1 MTQHPRMLA
10 NRYEVRNL
18 IGRGGMADVH
28 AGFDT
33 RLGREVAIKIL
44 RSELARDPSFLQR
57 FRREAQAAAGLNHP
71 SIVAVFDSG
80 EDSHTD
86 VHGTVTVQPFI
97 VMEYVHGT
105 TLRERLSA
113 DGVLPAAEA
122 CEVMAQVLHALEY
135 SHRHGI
141 VHRDIKP
148 GNVMVTPTGVAKV
161 MDFGIAR
168 AIADSAATMT
178 NTSVVIG
185 TAQYLSP
192 EQAQGREIDARSDI
206 YSAGCLLYELITGRA
221 PFIGE
226 SPVAI
231 AYQHV
236 GEPPQPPSVFNPDV
250 PGKLDTVVLHS
261 LAKEPEKRYQTA
273 AEFASDLEAVVREEA
288 TLAESAALAAGVIA
302 VPKSRLPETSNHSQV
317 VTVTEEPQRRKRG
330 WLLPLL
336 VALAVIATL
345 VGALYSQGVFDR
357 APAQVAVPS
366 LVDKTDQEAEQLLA
380 QAQLLPGKQ
389 TAKNAA
395 KAGTVVSQEPTQG
408 AQAPVGS
415 TVTYVVSSGP
425 GVKKMPDLRNFD
437 QATAR
442 QMLADNDLGIGKV
455 NAVDTKD
462 VQAGNVVSTEP
473 KAGAEVKEG
482 TAVTLNISTGRVV
495 VPNVI
500 GLSRE
505 AAMEKLSAVGLNR
518 QFIPVPGTKKP
529 GTILSQSYKEGE
541 KVPVGTMIE
550 LTVVDEPI
558 PTRTVTLSPTP
569 TPTPTPTAEPT
580 PTDVPSP
587 EDTTEPPAEEQ

>member
-1 MTQHPRMLA
+1 MLA

-86 VHGTVTVQPFI
+86 VHGAETVQPFI

-105 TLRERLSA
+105 TLRERLTD
-113 DGVLPAAEA
+113 DGVMSPAEA
-122 CEVMAQVLHALEY
+122 CEIMAQVLHALEY

-236 GEPPQPPSVFNPDV
+236 GEPPQPPSVFNGEV
-250 PGKLDTVVLHS
+250 PGKLDTVVLHA
-261 LAKEPEKRYQTA
+261 LTKEPEKRYQTA

-288 TLAESAALAAGVIA
+288 TLAESAAIAAGAIA
-302 VPKSRLPETSNHSQV
+302 APRAKLAETSNHGAV
-317 VTVTEEPQRRKRG
+317 AVIEEPAPPRKRG
-330 WLLPLL
+330 WILPLL
-336 VALAVIATL
+336 VALAVIAAL
-345 VGALYSQGVFDR
+345 VGAMYSQGFFDR
-357 APAQVAVPS
+357 EPEQVAVPE
-366 LVDKTDQEAEQLLA
+366 LVNKTDQEADQLLR
-380 QAQLLPGKQ
+380 QAGFSPGKQ

-395 KAGTVVSQEPTQG
+395 KAGTVVSQNPTQG
-408 AQAPVGS
+408 AQAPMGS
-415 TVTYVVSSGP
+415 TVAYVVSTGP
-425 GVKKMPDLRNFD
+425 GVKKMPELRNFD

-442 QMLADNDLGIGKV
+442 QMLSDNDLAIGKV
-455 NAVDTKD
+455 NAVDSKE
-462 VQAGNVVSTEP
+462 VVAGNVVSTEP
-473 KAGAEVKEG
+473 KAGAEVREG
-482 TAVTLNISTGRVV
+482 TAVTLNISTGRMA
-495 VPNVI
+495 VPNVVGMSRDAAI
-500 GLSRE
+500 KALSD
-505 AAMEKLSAVGLNR
+505 AGLNR
-518 QFIPVPGTKKP
+518 TFVPVPGTKRP
-529 GTILSQSYKEGE
+529 GTILSQSYAEGE
-541 KVPVGTMIE
+541 KVPVGTTIE

-558 PTRTVTLSPTP
+558 PTRTATVTVSSPPVPTP
-569 TPTPTPTAEPT
+569 TPTPEPTSTQEPT
-580 PTDVPSP
+580 PTSTDESQSPS
-587 EDTTEPPAEEQ
+587 E

>member
-1 MTQHPRMLA
+1 MLA

-80 EDSHTD
+80 EDTHTD
-86 VHGTVTVQPFI
+86 AHGSDTIQPFI

-105 TLRERLSA
+105 TLRERLSEE
-113 DGVLPAAEA
+113 GVLPAGEA
-122 CEVMAQVLHALEY
+122 CEIMAQVLHALEY

-221 PFIGE
+221 PFVGE

-236 GEPPQPPSVFNPDV
+236 GEPPQPPSVFNGEIPNGLDV
-250 PGKLDTVVLHS
+250 VILHA
-261 LAKEPEKRYQTA
+261 LLKEPENRYQSA
-273 AEFASDLEAVVREEA
+273 AEFASDLEAVVREDS
-288 TLAESAALAAGVIA
+288 TLAEAAAVAAGAIA
-302 VPKSRLPETSNHSQV
+302 APRARLEETSDHRPVAV
-317 VTVTEEPQRRKRG
+317 VEEEKPRRR
-330 WLLPLL
+330 WLLPAFVVFAVLGILL
-336 VALAVIATL
+336 AT
-345 VGALYSQGVFDR
+345 LYSQGVFDTG
-357 APAQVAVPS
+357 PEQVAVPEI
-366 LVDKTDQEAEQLLA
+366 VNKTDAEAEQLLA
-380 QAQLLPGKQ
+380 GAQLTPGKQ
-389 TAKNAA
+389 TAPNDAA
-395 KAGTVVSQEPTQG
+395 AGTVVSQDR
-408 AQAPVGS
+408 APGEQVDVGS
-415 TVTYVVSSGP
+415 TVNYVVSAGP
-425 GVKKMPDLRNFD
+425 AVKKMPELRNFD

-442 QMLADNDLGIGKV
+442 QMLSDNELTIGKV
-455 NAVDTKD
+455 NAVDSKE
-462 VQAGNVVSTEP
+462 VSAGNVVSTEP
-473 KAGAEVKEG
+473 KAGEAVKDG
-482 TAVTLNISTGRVV
+482 TAVTLNISTGRVAVPKV
-495 VPNVI
+495 V
-500 GLSRE
+500 GLGRD
-505 AAMEKLSAVGLNR
+505 AAIEKLKDAGLGR
-518 QFIPVPGTKKP
+518 VFTPVPGRQRP
-529 GTILSQSYKEGE
+529 GTILSQSYAEGE
-541 KVPVGTMIE
+541 KVPVGTVVE
-550 LTVVDEPI
+550 LTVVGEPI
-558 PTRTVTLSPTP
+558 PTTTVTVSSAPV
-569 TPTPTPTAEPT
+569 PTPTATPTAPEDTSETEEPT
-580 PTDVPSP
+580 PTSTDDDESGG
-587 EDTTEPPAEEQ
+587 E

>member
-10 NRYEVRNL
+10 DRYEVRNL

-80 EDSHTD
+80 EDSHID
-86 VHGTVTVQPFI
+86 AHGAITVQPFI
-97 VMEYVHGT
+97 AMEYVHGT
-105 TLRERLSA
+105 TLRERLSQ
-113 DGVLPAAEA
+113 DGVLQPHEA
-122 CEVMAQVLHALEY
+122 CEIMSQVLHALEY

-221 PFIGE
+221 PFVGE

-236 GEPPQPPSVFNPDV
+236 GEPPQPPSVFNGEV
-250 PGKLDTVVLHS
+250 PSALDTVVLHA
-261 LAKEPEKRYQTA
+261 LAKEPENRYQSA
-273 AEFASDLEAVVREEA
+273 SEFASDLEAVMRADTTV
-288 TLAESAALAAGVIA
+288 AESAAVAAGVIA
-302 VPKSRLPETSNHSQV
+302 APKSRLVDTSDHRPV
-317 VTVTEEPQRRKRG
+317 AVLTEEAPRGRRRG
-330 WLLPLL
+330 WVIPVL
-336 VALAVIATL
+336 VALVVLAAL
-345 VGALYSQGVFDR
+345 VGALYTQGVFDR
-357 APAQVAVPS
+357 GPEHVAVPE
-366 LVDKTDQEAEQLLA
+366 LVTKTEVEAEQLLS
-380 QAQLLPGKQ
+380 QAGLQPGKQ
-389 TAKNAA
+389 TARDDAA
-395 KAGTVVSQEPTQG
+395 AGTVVSQQPAAGQSAE
-408 AQAPVGS
+408 VGS
-415 TVTYVVSSGP
+415 TVTYVVSTGP
-425 GVKKMPDLRNFD
+425 GVKKMPELRNFD

-442 QMLADNDLGIGKV
+442 QVLGDAGLDIGKV
-455 NAVDTKD
+455 NAVDSKE
-462 VQAGNVVSTEP
+462 VSAGNVVSTEP
-473 KAGAEVKEG
+473 KAGADVKEG
-482 TAVTLNISTGRVV
+482 TAVTLNISTGRVA
-495 VPNVI
+495 VPNVV
-500 GLSRE
+500 GMSRE
-505 AAMEKLSAVGLNR
+505 AAIKKLSEAGLNR
-518 QFIPVPGTKKP
+518 QFVPVPGTKKP
-529 GTILSQSYKEGE
+529 GTIMSQSYAEGE
-541 KVPVGTMIE
+541 KVAVGTMIE

-558 PTRTVTLSPTP
+558 PTATATVTVT
-569 TPTPTPTAEPT
+569 TAP
-580 PTDVPSP
+580 VPSTDATNP
-587 EDTTEPPAEEQ
+587 GGDQPGPASTDETVTP